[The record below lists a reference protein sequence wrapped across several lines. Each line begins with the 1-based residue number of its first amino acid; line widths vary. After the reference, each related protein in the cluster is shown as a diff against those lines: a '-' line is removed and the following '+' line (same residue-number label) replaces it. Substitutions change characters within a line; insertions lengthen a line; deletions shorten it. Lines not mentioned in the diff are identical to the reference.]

1 MLEAVQFE
9 EVTQVKLSRYQLKP
23 PFCASVYLVDG
34 LLVDTGPSHTASEL
48 VGFLSDKP
56 PRLVVNTHH
65 HEDHV
70 GANHLLKKE
79 FGVEI
84 MAHPLAIDKIKSEA
98 RLYPYQEDVWG
109 YPTPSEAKPIGDS
122 VDTEHLHF
130 MVIHTPGHDRDHICL
145 FEPGHGWLFSGD
157 LFVTTQ
163 PRVARPQEDSWQII
177 ADLKTVRELC
187 PRVMFTT
194 PREDIIT
201 DPVALLDRT
210 IDYLEKLGEEVVRLH
225 RQGCPPEEIRQRIFG
240 EESALAAPTQLQFSS
255 LNLIKSFLKKGN

>member
-9 EVTQVKLSRYQLKP
+9 EVTQVKLSRYQLKA

-48 VGFLSDKP
+48 VDFLRDKP

-65 HEDHV
+65 HEDHI
-70 GANHLLKKE
+70 GANYLLKKE

-122 VDTEHLHF
+122 VDTEHFHF
-130 MVIHTPGHDRDHICL
+130 TVIHTPGHDRDHICL
-145 FEPGHGWLFSGD
+145 FEPDRGWLFSGD

-177 ADLKTVRELC
+177 ADLKRVQKLQ
-187 PRVMFTT
+187 PRVMFTA
-194 PREDIIT
+194 PRDDIIT
-201 DPVALLDRT
+201 DPITTLDRT
-210 IDYLEKLGEEVVRLH
+210 IDYLEKLGDEVVQLYQ
-225 RQGCPPEEIRQRIFG
+225 QGYSPEEIRQRIFG
-240 EESALAAPTQLQFSS
+240 EESPLAEPTQFQFSS
-255 LNLIKSFLKKGN
+255 LNLVKSFLKKSS